1 MNTHEI
7 LEEIKRRP
15 IAVELLKKVNHG
27 AKTGYECICDDCT
40 GGTGKKGTGAEPY
53 GDRTRLGCFTC
64 KENGRRGI
72 FTNVDVI
79 AYHLGLSVTGAPI
92 IGADKLEVA
101 RFAADY
107 FGLTL
112 DDYTSPVNKKVAA
125 PRDTLPSPAKQTA
138 AAELDAKI
146 KAKTAEI
153 VAADI
158 AGYLAKPTPVPSQ
171 FARAITPEMY
181 ERFHVVYDPQ
191 WTPPRSRAK
200 GTYCTP
206 TKRIIFI
213 CGNTYVARLAD
224 SPENYPAESRDY
236 IHRVENSG
244 GGEVEI
250 FNVGVIDKATD
261 ATPVFVVE
269 GAFDAISIMQATGL
283 ENVVAVHGTPHWNKL
298 LKKITSRSDCG
309 RNLIVHVMFDDDKA
323 GRAAA
328 EAFQRALVAK
338 GVPAITRILPRAA
351 GDTSDEKNDA
361 NYILQKFGADAL
373 KEALRRA
380 LDGAGAEFI
389 AVEEEIA
396 GRADSELKTAEKPET
411 DSPITSEETTVAN
424 ENENR
429 ADSDTLSGLTSFA
442 DYVGSGRFD
451 LAIEHDRQY
460 VNRKTGFSNIDGV
473 TKFLPSLGFIG
484 GTPGIGKSD
493 FVIQLLDNVCSAGL
507 YGLYLPLE
515 LPLKAV
521 AARIFARR
529 LYRLDGLSRLS
540 AADIRTGGYTAK
552 LDVVRAEVISALKN
566 LKIDEEIPATCQQLT
581 EKLERYCASVPT
593 PPVVVLDYL
602 QILDFTGEKERRVAI
617 DKMARALKKLQMS
630 TDATI
635 IVVSAV
641 NRAAYHLDA
650 DSSALKESGGL
661 EFNADFVWL
670 MQYAAVLA
678 EGGASRADIRKA
690 GRRDPREVTL
700 SCTKNREQPMFDCYF
715 NYHAAHSYFE
725 ACDEFSFIGGEE
737 IAEPPEPSRT
747 VGGGK
752 NKNQDLD

>member
-112 DDYTSPVNKKVAA
+112 DGYAPMNKKVAA

-146 KAKTAEI
+146 KEI

-171 FARAITPEMY
+171 YARAITPEMY

-224 SPENYPAESRDY
+224 KIENYPAESRDY

-269 GAFDAISIMQATGL
+269 GAFDAISIMQATDF
-283 ENVVAVHGTPHWNKL
+283 ENVVAIHGTPHWNKL
-298 LKKITSRSDCG
+298 LKKINARSDGG
-309 RNLIVHVMFDDDKA
+309 RNLIVHVIFDDDDG
-323 GRAAA
+323 GRNAAK
-328 EAFQRALVAK
+328 EFQRALVAK

-373 KEALRRA
+373 NEALLRA
-380 LDGAGAEFI
+380 LDGAGAEFT

-396 GRADSELKTAEKPET
+396 RRAGAESETATVPENET
-411 DSPITSEETTVAN
+411 PSSTSEETTAAVEDKIEIVPSVISLGRYALK
-424 ENENR
+424 EF
-429 ADSDTLSGLTSFA
+429 FA
-442 DYVGSGRFD
+442 DIERDARF
-451 LAIEHDRQY
+451 ADRT
-460 VNRKTGFSNIDGV
+460 TGYANLDSHMA
-473 TKFLPSLGFIG
+473 FLPGVGFLAAPTG
-484 GTPGIGKSD
+484 AGKSD
-493 FVIQLLDNVCSAGL
+493 FAIQLLDQVCSAGL

-529 LYRLDGLSRLS
+529 LYLEAENPKSPPAS
-540 AADIRTGGYTAK
+540 YIRTRGKYEPLRSK
-552 LDVVRAEVISALKN
+552 LEKAGREFYAQVGDRLEVDSAISFTGAELID
-566 LKIDEEIPATCQQLT
+566 KI
-581 EKLERYCASVPT
+581 ERYCARVPS

-602 QILDFTGEKERRVAI
+602 QLVDFSNERDRRLALDKL
-617 DKMARALKKLQMS
+617 ARNLKIVQMN

-635 IVVSAV
+635 IAVSSV
-641 NRAAYHLDA
+641 NRSAYRLAAEN
-650 DSSALKESGGL
+650 SALKETGGL
-661 EFNADFVWL
+661 EFNADWVWIL
-670 MQYAAVLA
+670 QFAIIEDAEEGVTVAQLDDAA
-678 EGGASRADIRKA
+678 RQI
-690 GRRDPREVTL
+690 PRQL
-700 SCTKNREQPMFDCYF
+700 QLKCTKCRDGLPFSVRFDY
-715 NYHAAHSYFE
+715 YSGHSYF
-725 ACDEFSFIGGEE
+725 APYSNNHGSYDRKKPLSTSEE
-737 IAEPPEPSRT
+737 
-747 VGGGK
+747 
-752 NKNQDLD
+752 